1 MNLSAGGNTQF
12 MWSVKSSIDQI
23 DIDSLLIM
31 LYEELGVVIQEESD
45 KRPILSVLFL
55 ENMANFVGQI
65 DQKVSS

>member
-1 MNLSAGGNTQF
+1 VNLSAGGNTQF